1 MYLFT
6 NSDGKKIY
14 AETATKQQL
23 IWKLRDLA
31 VSNER
36 LYRENE
42 ETKATLKEF
51 SDKLC
56 AVIAYIVDT
65 YGEEAAHAALSYQKG
80 E

>member
-23 IWKLRDLA
+23 IWKLHDLDG
-31 VSNER
+31 SNVR
-36 LYRENE
+36 LSLENE
-42 ETKATLKEF
+42 KTKATLKEF

-56 AVIAYIVDT
+56 TVIAYIVDT
-65 YGEEAAHAALSYQKG
+65 YGEEAAHAALSYHKG

>member
-23 IWKLRDLA
+23 VWKLHDLDG
-31 VSNER
+31 SNVR

-42 ETKATLKEF
+42 KTKETLKEF

-56 AVIAYIVDT
+56 AVIAYISDT
-65 YGEEAAHAALSYQKG
+65 YGEESAITALSYRKG